1 MEAVYSQV
9 TLGLRIQFFPGYQ
22 IDWSPLT
29 NVYKLRSLDDRAEE
43 AGVKDLVWWKT
54 PHPNTHPRVE
64 LYPTQDQPNPRPAR
78 AELNAPGVVLYRS
91 GQAVACN
98 HDDLT
103 TVVMMSEGGGV
114 VLALRL
120 LPLLPMQ
127 GRKAGMVAVAQNE
140 CVVNDAF
147 ARHGETWGHDVRNLR
162 ALIIPPVNAGDPFKG
177 GLLLQTQQQLAS
189 HGLSRDQ
196 LLWPERALR
205 PGFGAGLLIIA
216 RQ

>member
-1 MEAVYSQV
+1 METIYQRQA
-9 TLGLRIQFFPGYQ
+9 LGLKIFFFPGYQ

-29 NVYKLRSLDDRAEE
+29 NVYKFRNLNDRAED
-43 AGVKDLVWWKT
+43 AKVKDLVWWEN
-54 PHPNTHPRVE
+54 PQPNTHSRVV
-64 LYPTQDQPNPRPAR
+64 LYPVQVQPNPRRAG

-103 TVVMMSEGGGV
+103 TVVMMSEVGGV

-127 GRKAGMVAVAQNE
+127 ERKAGMVAVAQNE

-162 ALIIPPVNAGDPFKG
+162 ALIIPPVNAGDPFQG